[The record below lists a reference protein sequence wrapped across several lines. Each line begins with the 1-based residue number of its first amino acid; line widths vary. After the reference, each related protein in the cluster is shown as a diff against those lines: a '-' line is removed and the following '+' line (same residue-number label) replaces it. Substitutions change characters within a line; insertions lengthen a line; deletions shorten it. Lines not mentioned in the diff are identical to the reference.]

1 MKAANG
7 LLLLYP
13 FIVHVAIVSESRW
26 LEFAALVVFGA
37 NLLASGLL
45 RGSAWAWGG
54 LALVFAVSA
63 AFVTLGG
70 GRLFLYAAPVLVPL
84 ALLWFFGRT
93 LRAGEV
99 PLVTRIADAIRGPL
113 PAPVRRY
120 TRRVT
125 QFWVAALAGLAL
137 TNLLLALFAPPVI
150 WSLFANFINY
160 LLVAALFVAEWL
172 LRCRV
177 MRAYESLTWREYVAA
192 LARLDYR
199 RLLA

>member
-13 FIVHVAIVSESRW
+13 FIVHAAIVANSRW
-26 LEFAALVVFGA
+26 LEFAALVVLGA
-37 NLLASGLL
+37 NMLALGLL
-45 RGSAWAWGG
+45 HKNVWAWGG
-54 LALVFAVSA
+54 FALVIAASA
-63 AFVTLGG
+63 AFVALEG

-93 LRAGEV
+93 LRPGEV
-99 PLVTRIADAIRGPL
+99 PLVTRIADTIRGPL

-125 QFWVAALAGLAL
+125 QFWMAALAGLAL
-137 TNLLLALFAPPVI
+137 SNLLLALLAPPVI

-160 LLVAALFVAEWL
+160 LLVGVLFVAEWL
-172 LRCRV
+172 YRCRV
-177 MRAYESLTWREYVAA
+177 MRAYESLTWREYLGA
-192 LARLDYR
+192 LIRLDYR